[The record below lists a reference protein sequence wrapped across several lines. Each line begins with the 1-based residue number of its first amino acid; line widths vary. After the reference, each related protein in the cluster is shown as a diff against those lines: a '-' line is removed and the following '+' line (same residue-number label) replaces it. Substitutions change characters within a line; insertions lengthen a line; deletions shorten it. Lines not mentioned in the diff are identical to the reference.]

1 MRIRLLLPFL
11 LLVVLVA
18 IAPAAVWAQPATA
31 PAKAAPDAPAP
42 TANAPPKG
50 EAEFLVAPGG
60 SAFEVPVHAGA
71 VCILSFPGE
80 KMESSALTSSA
91 DFEIM
96 PWGDERSPDR
106 DRVAVRATRKA
117 EPATIALAT
126 KSGLIKINL
135 TFRVV
140 PENEDA
146 LIFVRFKAVTAEEA
160 FQAKLDSELAK
171 RLAPIQAELAAVKK
185 TVDAEIRKRADQ
197 QIAERLLKRNEVTS
211 LRSYERN
218 NDSVIGRVERAL
230 LLGEDGYLFF
240 SVQNRGDTPFR
251 LAAVRVFAGGKAVN
265 GPASLLST
273 AIAKDPTLIGVVAAG
288 ATARGVV
295 VVHSADGVLTKALTV
310 ELAGPNE
317 RGTIKLT
324 RGITLR

>member
-1 MRIRLLLPFL
+1 MTDLRALFAVLAF
-11 LLVVLVA
+11 LVA
-18 IAPAAVWAQPATA
+18 LGALTATGTAEPSAPQPVTA
-31 PAKAAPDAPAP
+31 SKA
-42 TANAPPKG
+42 KG
-50 EAEFLVAPGG
+50 EIEFLVAPGG

-80 KMESSALTSSA
+80 KMESSALTSST

-146 LIFVRFKAVTAEEA
+146 LIFVRFKAVSAEEA
-160 FQAKLDSELAK
+160 FQAKLDTELAK

-185 TVDAEIRKRADQ
+185 AVDAEIRNRADHL
-197 QIAERLLKRNEVTS
+197 IAERLLKRNEFTA

-218 NDSVIGRVERAL
+218 NDSVIGRVERSL

-240 SVQNRGDTPFR
+240 TVQNRGDTPFR

-265 GPASLLST
+265 GPAILLST

-295 VVHSADGVLTKALTV
+295 VVHSADVVLTKALTV

-317 RGTIKLT
+317 RGTIRLSH
-324 RGITLR
+324 GITLR

>member
-1 MRIRLLLPFL
+1 MT
-11 LLVVLVA
+11 VHALVA
-18 IAPAAVWAQPATA
+18 VLTSLVAVGALPATGAAQPAAPQPVTA
-31 PAKAAPDAPAP
+31 SKA
-42 TANAPPKG
+42 KG
-50 EAEFLVAPGG
+50 EIEFLVAPGG

-80 KMESSALTSSA
+80 KMESSALASSE

-146 LIFVRFKAVTAEEA
+146 LIFVRFKAVSTEEA
-160 FQAKLDSELAK
+160 FQAKLDAELAK

-185 TVDAEIRKRADQ
+185 AVDAEIRNRADRL
-197 QIAERLLKRNEVTS
+197 IAERLLKRNEFTA

-230 LLGEDGYLFF
+230 LLGEDGYVFF
-240 SVQNRGDTPFR
+240 TVQNRGDTPFR

-295 VVHSADGVLTKALTV
+295 VVHSADAVLTKALTV

-317 RGTIKLT
+317 RGTIRLSH
-324 RGITLR
+324 GITLR